1 MSELWVERHRPQSVQ
16 QIRGQAAVVQR
27 LLIYS
32 ESKEFPH
39 LLFAGPPGTGKTTA
53 AMALTKDVFGE
64 EYRRNLL
71 EMNASDERK
80 LESIRTKVKQFAR
93 TAPYGGASFKIIF
106 LDEADALTNDAQGA
120 LRRIMEQYAETCR
133 FILSCNYSSKI
144 IEPIQSRCAVFR
156 FRPLADADVNAQVHH
171 VAKEEGVTLA
181 EDAGE
186 ALTRISQGDLRK
198 ALTGL
203 QVAAALDMNVS
214 RDLIYE
220 TSATAPPEALHQF
233 LMACR
238 DDGFHAAR
246 RRLRELLDK
255 YGLAGTDFVNQL
267 HRELYTADFLSE
279 EAKLDMTEWM
289 AEVDYRLVEG
299 GGEQIQLDA
308 IRSDYSVIVKS
319 ILFIPSQLTNHKL
332 KQLATFI
339 VTRKFVN
346 IYLVKLLTQQFITV
360 MHLKLKNF
368 IHHKTTVRFNWL
380 DARQSTCRRRHPRR
394 QW

>member
-1 MSELWVERHRPQSVQ
+1 MSIHRAFSSHTCVFTARH
-16 QIRGQAAVVQR
+16 VVGA
-27 LLIYS
+27 
-32 ESKEFPH
+32 EADDEPPPAHVH
-39 LLFAGPPGTGKTTA
+39 LREGGPP
-53 AMALTKDVFGE
+53 E
-64 EYRRNLL
+64 PHR
-71 EMNASDERK
+71 
-80 LESIRTKVKQFAR
+80 
-93 TAPYGGASFKIIF
+93 APAHQ
-106 LDEADALTNDAQGA
+106 EAQGA

-171 VAKEEGVTLA
+171 VAKAEGVTLA

-203 QVAAALDMNVS
+203 QVAAALDMNIS

-308 IRSDYSVIVKS
+308 
-319 ILFIPSQLTNHKL
+319 LTARL
-332 KQLATFI
+332 
-339 VTRKFVN
+339 VT
-346 IYLVKLLTQQFITV
+346 
-360 MHLKLKNF
+360 HL
-368 IHHKTTVRFNWL
+368 R
-380 DARQSTCRRRHPRR
+380 A
-394 QW
+394 